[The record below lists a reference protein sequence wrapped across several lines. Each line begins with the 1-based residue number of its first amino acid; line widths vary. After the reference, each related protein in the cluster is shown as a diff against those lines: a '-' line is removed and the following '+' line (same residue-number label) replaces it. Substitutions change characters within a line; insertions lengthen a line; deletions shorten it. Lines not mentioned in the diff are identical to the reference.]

1 MYLFLNTHPYH
12 PIRVIWVC
20 FFLLL
25 SFFPNILLL
34 FYFYYNGQTYT
45 KSHSKTRALTGFQT
59 ELKTKKILMGCRQ
72 AVRHRTLT
80 PAFVGSNPTIS
91 AQTLSF
97 VNHLLRTSDKTSEV
111 LFSTLF
117 LTMLS
122 MFSFTPTKNANH
134 ERLCDYKKHT
144 TRRKNHL

>member
-1 MYLFLNTHPYH
+1 MGMFLSFT
-12 PIRVIWVC
+12 
-20 FFLLL
+20 LLL
-25 SFFPNILLL
+25 PQHSSLVLLL
-34 FYFYYNGQTYT
+34 LQWSNLHQVALENSCSHGISNGIKNQ
-45 KSHSKTRALTGFQT
+45 
-59 ELKTKKILMGCRQ
+59 KILMGCRQ

-111 LFSTLF
+111 LFFNSF
-117 LTMLS
+117 LNHAIYV
-122 MFSFTPTKNANH
+122 FFYAYQKNANH